1 MKFNK
6 TLIAVALASTL
17 SACGSDNSNSTVT
30 PDTVTPPMTA
40 APVETTL
47 AGQAVKGVLANAKV
61 TVYKF
66 DEAGEPVVLDPE
78 TELKDGE
85 IITDGSG
92 NYSFVVLD
100 YEGPIKIEL
109 SPSTD
114 PANPTTMVCDA
125 PVGCGDTA
133 FGVPIDLTAV
143 DPGFKL
149 AAISVV
155 GSDSTGE
162 VEINISALTHLAAEL
177 IEAHDGAVT
186 VESVA
191 EQSIKI
197 ASAFGIEG
205 DITQLKATVTT
216 DASAVAGEDNEAEL
230 RLGLINAGIMA
241 ALFSGETDD
250 ENVLSTKL
258 AEVAANLIEHNGAL
272 LVNQDET
279 TVAFELALS
288 DVLEGAAAAA
298 SKASD
303 EISAD
308 ETLVS
313 IIDVTQEKTNLANE
327 KAYQETNVGAD
338 GLSQVVVEQLTE
350 GDAVAKAK
358 AMVGDVRLFT
368 HLFDDTSTEGL
379 GIAGQ
384 GDEYLTLMDDAGVLI
399 QAEADSLTLLAQ
411 VSDVLAELSMQYENG
426 TLTPE
431 ASAVGVNI
439 STSIDGATGQI
450 TFDETTST
458 GGVLFNVNATSSN
471 EIVTLNAS
479 AEFSDDS
486 KSILLSLEGSIESAG
501 AKFIIRA
508 GSFAQVNLDSVAS
521 RTAFDEDTF
530 DGEIVSGEL
539 KLELI
544 LEQKATEALNN
555 PITFTGMLHTKL
567 LPVNK
572 RVIDENFGKER
583 KMGQRTSS
591 YGPPTIET
599 MILPDMLSLSGEFS
613 SLDDDSIKATL
624 TVNVNNLADHEAP
637 DFKYIGK
644 EVANIYTI
652 NISEDKNTIVVSPSD
667 LANNPATLTR
677 IFTSGSSEGEWTNVS
692 SHIPADPETHPWGES
707 SVETETLRN
716 EGGIVTYSIE
726 GTQEK
731 TGNFWA
737 WVAKFTPIDTTDNG
751 EDDSVEV
758 AVIGTWQNFEYD
770 SSALLNTDGQLLL
783 ADGTARNFDNAWVIG
798 TFNTINDFVEYSG
811 ERWIMP
817 YKLDMVNNAA
827 DVYAQRIENS
837 WAGEISTYISLGKV
851 SVFFNEEELL
861 ALKDGSITSF
871 DGYLTEPIIKDALT
885 IVVSD
890 DANTV
895 TATVEGAFVATQTFS
910 GGNGSD
916 FHYHSEYIGPEVE
929 LSSTS
934 AWSEVNS
941 NPDSDLR
948 DPDTNLTIPEVIV
961 STMKRYSSG
970 TFATK
975 LKFVPVDYQLEGE
988 VGFGIADR
996 IEVFFIG
1003 YWGYEFDGNGNLV
1016 DEQGTIVEYTD
1027 DSWNIAHFDSYA
1039 DFDWTSDSWGT
1050 NGLNP
1055 LPFNPLTAANALDT
1069 YSAFLLKD
1077 AGFRGANFVEGIGQV
1092 EIELDEDL
1100 LDSIT
1105 AGSTTMFD
1113 GINIEADSLDSLEDE
1128 DTFLN
1133 VNAALTLEAIL
1144 GDYQVKLQL
1153 SGERTAI
1160 ENGAFNLNM
1169 SYRLPGADTQRSF
1182 TAHYNTKVEGRLT
1195 ANNTDGVVLVMN
1207 DADEEATGTQVLG
1220 QILVG
1225 PTAIVAATIKKRENG
1240 LIVVVYSDID
1250 GDGIHDEESL

>member
-6 TLIAVALASTL
+6 TLIALALASTL

-30 PDTVTPPMTA
+30 PDTVTPPVTA
-40 APVETTL
+40 APVETTV

-66 DEAGEPVVLDPE
+66 DEAGEPVALDPE

-85 IITDGSG
+85 IITDGLG

-114 PANPTTMVCDA
+114 PANPTTMICDA
-125 PVGCGDTA
+125 PAGCGDTA

-155 GSDSTGE
+155 GSDSAGE
-162 VEINISALTHLAAEL
+162 VEINVSALTHLAAEL

-272 LVNQDET
+272 LVHQDET
-279 TVAFELALS
+279 TVAFELAIS

-308 ETLVS
+308 ETLTS

-327 KAYQETNVGAD
+327 QAYQEGNVGAN
-338 GLSQVVVEQLTE
+338 GLSEVVVEKLTE

-358 AMVGDVRLFT
+358 AMVEDVRLFT
-368 HLFDDTSTEGL
+368 HLFDSTSTEGA
-379 GIAGQ
+379 GISGQ
-384 GDEYLTLMDDAGVLI
+384 GNQYLALMDDAGVMI
-399 QAEADSLTLLAQ
+399 QTEADSFTLLAQ
-411 VSDVLAELSMQYENG
+411 VSDVLADLSMQHDNG

-431 ASAVGVNI
+431 ASTIGVDI
-439 STSIDGATGQI
+439 STLIDGATGRI
-450 TFDETTST
+450 TFVENTST
-458 GGVLFNVNATSSN
+458 GGISFNINATAAGS
-471 EIVTLNAS
+471 EIISLNAS
-479 AEFSDDS
+479 AEFSNDS
-486 KSILLSLEGSIESAG
+486 KSIVLSLNGSVESGG
-501 AKFIIRA
+501 AKFTLKDS
-508 GSFAQVNLDSVAS
+508 SFVQINLDSVVS
-521 RTAFDEDTF
+521 RTSLEDDTF
-530 DGEIVSGEL
+530 EGEIISGEL
-539 KLELI
+539 ALDLI
-544 LEQKATEALNN
+544 LEQKATNTMTN
-555 PITFTGMLHTKL
+555 PITFIGMLHTKL
-567 LPVNK
+567 LPVDEH
-572 RVIDENFGKER
+572 VIDERWDWDDNNQQGII
-583 KMGQRTSS
+583 T
-591 YGPPTIET
+591 YGRPEIDTL
-599 MILPDMLSLSGEFS
+599 ILPEMLSLSGAFS
-613 SLDDDSIKATL
+613 SLDGDLISATL
-624 TVNVNNLADHEAP
+624 TVNINNLEGYDAP
-637 DFKYIGK
+637 EFKYIGK
-644 EVANIYTI
+644 EVASILNITHTDNVIVLTEADSVSDTQQYTI
-652 NISEDKNTIVVSPSD
+652 THSFTAGEQEGNWTGSRSAVSKNPELYWGGTGYEQQHFSRRSNANSLDEIISYTAAHVIDRDENNFYAKSIRITPVDQNDDSIIDGYQFEKIEAYPDNGIEYDFDGDGNIELTALVNADGQILTANGATQVWAESINLGIYPSIDDFIQDKPWELIAHPLTLNSTSKYFVS
-667 LANNPATLTR
+667 TLGESYPLLVDDVGTVTT
-677 IFTSGSSEGEWTNVS
+677 FFSEGEL
-692 SHIPADPETHPWGES
+692 A
-707 SVETETLRN
+707 
-716 EGGIVTYSIE
+716 SI
-726 GTQEK
+726 
-731 TGNFWA
+731 A
-737 WVAKFTPIDTTDNG
+737 
-751 EDDSVEV
+751 
-758 AVIGTWQNFEYD
+758 
-770 SSALLNTDGQLLL
+770 
-783 ADGTARNFDNAWVIG
+783 
-798 TFNTINDFVEYSG
+798 
-811 ERWIMP
+811 
-817 YKLDMVNNAA
+817 
-827 DVYAQRIENS
+827 
-837 WAGEISTYISLGKV
+837 AGEFT
-851 SVFFNEEELL
+851 ELNP
-861 ALKDGSITSF
+861 AA
-871 DGYLTEPIIKDALT
+871 YLTQPLVKDALT

-895 TATVEGAFVATQTFS
+895 TATVEGAFIATQTFS

-916 FHYHSEYIGPEVE
+916 LTYSSQYIEGHDSNTTLIWSQVNSDNG
-929 LSSTS
+929 LDI
-934 AWSEVNS
+934 SEV
-941 NPDSDLR
+941 
-948 DPDTNLTIPEVIV
+948 TV
-961 STMKRYSSG
+961 STMVQESWG
-970 TFATK
+970 TFAMR
-975 LKFVPVDYQLEGE
+975 LKFVPVDEQLEGE
-988 VGFGIADR
+988 DGFGIADR
-996 IEVFFIG
+996 IEVHYIDGNNFNDDGDLI
-1003 YWGYEFDGNGNLV
+1003 DGNGVVSFDDNIWR
-1016 DEQGTIVEYTD
+1016 TI
-1027 DSWNIAHFDSYA
+1027 DSY
-1039 DFDWTSDSWGT
+1039 DNFNWTTKSWGT
-1050 NGLNP
+1050 NGWNP
-1055 LPFNPLTAANALDT
+1055 LPFNPLTVENALDV

-1077 AGFRGANFVEGIGQV
+1077 ADFRGANFVEGIGQV
-1092 EIELDEDL
+1092 EIDLDEEL

-1113 GINIEADSLDSLEDE
+1113 GINISADSNDSLEDE
-1128 DTFLN
+1128 DTFLDI
-1133 VNAALTLEAIL
+1133 NAALTLEAIL

-1160 ENGAFNLNM
+1160 ENGTFNLNM

-1182 TAHYNTKVEGRLT
+1182 TAHYNTEMEGRLT

-1225 PTAIVAATIKKRENG
+1225 PTAIVAATIQKRENG